1 MKTFLT
7 VLLSVSASALATTT
21 SPPSLHPQTGRISIL
36 HGSATVQADSGL
48 FYLDAADA
56 RSMIVDVWG
65 NPPEVASDV
74 LGMLVPGNA
83 PQDSA
88 ESWGIVLTES
98 QDGHVSDSDAAQTN
112 YTSLLSDMQQGVE
125 ERNTERTKAGYEPIR
140 LVGWAEPPSYDAMT
154 HKMYWAK
161 ELVFGTDSAKQADHT
176 LNYAVRVLGRQNVL
190 ELNAVGSMAQLPA
203 IRQGMKEVVQRVS
216 FNPGSRYEDFNAS
229 TDKLATYGIAG
240 LIAGGVVAQKVGLFA
255 LIPLLLKKGWIVI
268 VALLALLRRVGG
280 MFSRRR
286 AAHPEVE
293 LASDS
298 QRSEVSAA
306 TVAIPAPQQAR
317 ISLSKPGDRP
327 LGRHEN

>member
-1 MKTFLT
+1 MKTLLT
-7 VLLSVSASALATTT
+7 VLLSVSASAAATTT
-21 SPPSLHPQTGRISIL
+21 SPPSLHPQTGRISLL

-48 FYLDAADA
+48 YYLDAADA

-74 LGMLVPGNA
+74 LGMLVPGNT

-112 YTSLLSDMQQGVE
+112 YTSLLSEMQQGVE
-125 ERNTERTKAGYEPIR
+125 ERNAERTKAGYEAIR
-140 LVGWAEPPSYDAMT
+140 LIGWAEPPSYDAMT

-161 ELVFGTDSAKQADHT
+161 ELAFGTDSTKQADHT

-190 ELNAVGSMAQLPA
+190 EMNAVGSMAQLPA

-229 TDKLATYGIAG
+229 TDKLATYGVAG

-268 VALLALLRRVGG
+268 VGLLALLRRMGG

-286 AAHPEVE
+286 VTQPDVEMAPAPRSAEANAA
-293 LASDS
+293 A
-298 QRSEVSAA
+298 VS
-306 TVAIPAPQQAR
+306 TPTPQQAR
-317 ISLSKPGDRP
+317 INLSKPGDRP
-327 LGRHEN
+327 LGRHES